1 MLCNH
6 CGEALA
12 GDSLFCPRCG
22 ARVGRAAESAGAD
35 GSFFRPAG
43 SLTQETTGKA
53 APGAK
58 KTPERS
64 FRTPEPGAHCPHCGA
79 PDNAGGAFCTA
90 CGRRLK
96 TEPIKSGKKRPR
108 ILMISIAAT
117 AACFLLIVGIFL
129 LANAGKPEA
138 EPGAPAVDA
147 ERSEPTAP
155 TAEVVSQSPDFLYGS
170 WYSYSG
176 GTAYPNA
183 GYIVGADVTELH
195 LERTMEATLL
205 HYVTSSDIYYSYT
218 GTWSATILSEN
229 TARITLQ
236 LSGGYLGLGDSEEEP
251 HDPYNATITVRVDGD
266 FLTVTETEDERSP
279 LAGRTLERDLPRE
292 DWVERELSSTVRQIT
307 PEEAHSIY
315 ETFFC
320 ENYSYTD
327 LVCLADVTHDG
338 LDEMIVVHFCD
349 EMNARVEGLVYTID
363 ENRQVELIF
372 TKVGSSCNAGG
383 FFNWYIQQ
391 SPTGFLLA
399 SEDGHWST
407 GHGTLVYHEYY
418 LTRSGGI
425 CDVASVSVASL
436 DYSTDE
442 AITAAFDRY
451 KARIAERK
459 ASFYTIYS
467 FPQNGYDEDTIALYP
482 MQPSDI
488 FFIEEPDE
496 NAIIGHWTY
505 NHELYGP
512 VGVFTFEPDGT
523 GNISIFGNVKYE
535 YTYSVIDDT
544 AFLNIDGKTSV
555 CTFERSGN
563 EMYWY
568 MGGQTYYLTW
578 RDE

>member
-1 MLCNH
+1 MLCHH
-6 CGEALA
+6 CGETLT
-12 GDSLFCPRCG
+12 GGSVFCPRCG
-22 ARVGRAAESAGAD
+22 ARVGRAAAESAGTD
-35 GSFFRPAG
+35 GPFFRPAG

-53 APGAK
+53 APESD
-58 KTPERS
+58 KTPDRS
-64 FRTPEPGAHCPHCGA
+64 YRAPESDAHCPHCGA
-79 PDNAGGAFCTA
+79 AVVPGGAFCTA
-90 CGRRLK
+90 CGRRFNAAK
-96 TEPIKSGKKRPR
+96 PDNARKKKR
-108 ILMISIAAT
+108 ILLSLGAF
-117 AACFLLIVGIFL
+117 AACALLIVGIFL
-129 LANAGKPEA
+129 LGKTESPGA
-138 EPGAPAVDA
+138 EPDAPAISA
-147 ERSEPTAP
+147 ESREPTAP
-155 TAEVVSQSPDFLYGS
+155 TAEAVTQSPDFLYGS

-176 GTAYPNA
+176 GMAYPDV

-195 LERTMEATLL
+195 LERTKEATLL
-205 HYVTSSDIYYSYT
+205 YYVTSSDIYYSYT
-218 GTWSATILSEN
+218 GTWSATVLSEN

-236 LSGGYLGLGDSEEEP
+236 LSGGFLGLGDSEEP
-251 HDPYNATITVRVDGD
+251 HNPYNATITVRADGD

-279 LAGRTLERDLPRE
+279 LAGRTLERDLLLE
-292 DWVERELSSTVRQIT
+292 DWVERELSSVVRQIT
-307 PEEAHSIY
+307 PEQAHSIY

-320 ENYSYTD
+320 ENYSYAD
-327 LVCLADVTHDG
+327 RVCLADVTHDG

-363 ENRQVELIF
+363 ENRQVKLIF

-383 FFNWYIQQ
+383 FFNWYIQE

-399 SEDGHWST
+399 NEDGHWST
-407 GHGTLVYHEYY
+407 GHGSLSYHEYY
-418 LTRSGGI
+418 LTRDGGI
-425 CDVASVSVASL
+425 CEVAYDSVTSL

-442 AITAAFDRY
+442 EITAAFDRY

-482 MQPSDI
+482 TTPSDI
-488 FFIEEPDE
+488 FFVEEPDE

-512 VGVFTFEPDGT
+512 VGVFTFEPDRT

-555 CTFERSGN
+555 CTFERSGDDL
-563 EMYWY
+563 YWY
-568 MGGQTYYLTW
+568 MGGETYYLTW